1 MLRYSPILLCFALLS
16 ACAGPATQL
25 APADE
30 WENTIDSVADGIVA
44 LRVNVPRAFDTEGT
58 GSFLGTG
65 FVVDLEQGLLL
76 TNRHLVQP
84 GPVVAEAILLN
95 HEEIDLQP
103 VYRDPVHDFGIFR
116 FDPSAVRYM
125 DLAELELA
133 PDNARVGM
141 EIRVIG
147 NDAGEKLA
155 ILGGTLARLDRAAP
169 DYGDGFNDFNTF
181 YFQAASDTSGGSS
194 GSPVVGVDGRVVAL
208 NAGGSWR
215 SAASFYL
222 PLTRVVRALDLI
234 RTGQPVTRGTI
245 QTIFLHTPFE
255 ELSRLG
261 LRPETED
268 TVRQTRSN
276 EVGML
281 VVEQVVPEGPASDRL
296 EVGDILVGV
305 NGELVTRFIPLESVL
320 DDNVGGTVTLQVERG
335 GETLDVTLEV
345 ADLFGITPDEY
356 VEIGGGILHSLSY
369 QQARNYHTA
378 VSGVY
383 VAKAGYM
390 FGAGGVFDGA
400 VIQTIDGEPI
410 ESVDA
415 LWTTLTQI
423 PDGQRMTVRYASI
436 ATPQE
441 DLVSVVVMDRLWHS
455 MKRCAWSQEAGGWP
469 CQNAPPPPAGTI
481 SEVGSTTFTSAG
493 AGPTPTLAPSLVMV
507 EFQIPYRI
515 EGVWGGSFTGAGLVV
530 DAEEGLV
537 VVDRDTVPIGLGDLN
552 IIFGGSLRVPGEV
565 VFIHPLHNLAVVRY
579 EPDLI
584 GDPPVRSAELHSTEV
599 AQGDPVWLIGLDP
612 SYQVAS
618 RQTQVVSEAPLI
630 LPFPSGRPQHR
641 DINIEAI
648 NVEDTVP
655 TLGGVL
661 ADEAGRVI
669 ALWTSFH
676 VSYADDLHGIADNGL
691 FRGLPVEQIEMILEQ
706 LESTGGATYRTSG
719 VELTTTTLAD
729 ARDLGLSD
737 SWADALEDHDPER
750 RQALTVSRLFAG
762 FPAADVLQGGD
773 MLIAID
779 GNPITRFVEFDR
791 ASQNEQTELTILR
804 DSEEMVL
811 TVDTVPLDGL
821 GIRRVAAWSG
831 LLLHRPHLE
840 VAMQRGIE
848 PNGLYVSWLSY
859 GSPGSSSAVRPTHR
873 IMAVDGVPTPDLDS
887 FFEVVDGREDRS
899 ALRLSTLD
907 LEGQP
912 HMITLRLDLQYWPT
926 YELIL
931 GEDGWGRVEH

>member
-1 MLRYSPILLCFALLS
+1 MPRYLLLLSFALLTT

-30 WENTIDSVADGIVA
+30 WEGTIDNVANGIVA

-116 FDPSAVRYM
+116 FDPNTVRYM
-125 DLAELELA
+125 DLVELELA
-133 PDNARVGM
+133 PDSARVGM

-194 GSPVVGVDGRVVAL
+194 GSPVVGIDGRVVAL

-222 PLTRVVRALDLI
+222 PLARVVRALELI
-234 RTGQPVTRGTI
+234 RAGQPVTRGTI
-245 QTIFLHTPFE
+245 QTVFLHTPFE

-261 LRPETED
+261 LTSETED
-268 TVRQTRSN
+268 AVRRTRPD

-281 VVEQVVPEGPASDRL
+281 VVEQVVPGGPSSDQL
-296 EVGDILVGV
+296 DVGDILVKVDG
-305 NGELVTRFIPLESVL
+305 NLVTRFIPLETVL
-320 DDNVGGTVTLQVERG
+320 DDSVGGTVTLQIERG
-335 GETLDVTLEV
+335 GETLDVSLEV

-369 QQARNYHTA
+369 QQARNYHTP

-400 VIQTIDGEPI
+400 VIRTIDGETI
-410 ESVDA
+410 ETVDE
-415 LWTTLTQI
+415 LWAVLTQI
-423 PDGQRMTVRYASI
+423 ADGQRVTVRYASI

-441 DLVSVVVMDRLWHS
+441 DLVSVVVMDRLWHP
-455 MKRCAWSQEAGGWP
+455 MKRCAWSQDAGGWP
-469 CQNAPPPPAGTI
+469 CENAPPPPPEEVA
-481 SEVGSTTFTSAG
+481 EVGSTTFTSAG

-507 EFQIPYRI
+507 EFLIPYRI

-530 DAEEGLV
+530 DAERGLV
-537 VVDRDTVPIGLGDLN
+537 VVDRDTVPIGLGDLSL
-552 IIFGGSLRVPGEV
+552 IFGGSLRVPGEV
-565 VFIHPLHNLAVVRY
+565 VFIHPLHNLAVIQY
-579 EPDLI
+579 DPELI
-584 GDPPVRSAELHSTEV
+584 GDTPVRSAELHATEM
-599 AQGDPVWLIGLDP
+599 AQGDPVWLVGLDS

-630 LPFPSGRPQHR
+630 LPFPSGRPQYR

-661 ADEAGRVI
+661 ADEAGRVL

-676 VSYADDLHGIADNGL
+676 VSYADDLHGMADDGL
-691 FRGLPVEQIEMILEQ
+691 FRGLPVEQIQVVIDQ
-706 LESTGGATYRTSG
+706 LDGTDGATYRTSG

-737 SWADALEDHDPER
+737 SWADALEAHDPER

-762 FPAADVLQGGD
+762 FPAAELLRGGD
-773 MLIAID
+773 LLIAID
-779 GNPITRFVEFDR
+779 GDPITRFVEFDR
-791 ASQNEQTELTILR
+791 ASQNEQTELTVLR
-804 DSEEMVL
+804 DGEELVL
-811 TVDTVPLDGL
+811 TVATVPLDGQ

-848 PNGLYVSWLSY
+848 PNGVYVSWLSY
-859 GSPGSSSAVRPTHR
+859 GSPGSSSDIRPTHR
-873 IMAVDGVPTPDLDS
+873 IMAVDGVPTPDLDA
-887 FFEVVDGREDRS
+887 FFAVVDGREDRS
-899 ALRLSTLD
+899 ALRLQTLD
-907 LEGQP
+907 LDGQP
-912 HMITLRLDLQYWPT
+912 HMVTLRLDLQYWPT
-926 YELIL
+926 YELVL
-931 GEDGWGRVEH
+931 GEDGWRRVEH